1 MVAVARGARRRHW
14 ADVVAIVTGVALF
27 GLAIWPG
34 PPSAS
39 EGAAA
44 ESGRPQVLWLVHALA
59 GMMTLLGVTVAQRWG
74 LRQMGRSLIVIAA
87 VGLIAV
93 LFQFN
98 QIGSRALLTVLLP
111 AILLLVAAFSV
122 GPMPR
127 EI

>member
-1 MVAVARGARRRHW
+1 VVAVTRGAQRRHRT
-14 ADVVAIVTGVALF
+14 DQIAILTGLGLL

-34 PPSAS
+34 SPSAS
-39 EGAAA
+39 TGAAI
-44 ESGRPQVLWLVHALA
+44 ESGVPDVLWLVHALA
-59 GMMTLLGVTVAQRWG
+59 GGMTLLGVTVAQSWG

-98 QIGSRALLTVLLP
+98 QIGLRALLTVALP
-111 AILLLVAAFSV
+111 ATLLLVAAFSV
-122 GPMPR
+122 GLPR